1 MHINLALLILVKTE
15 ERIKI
20 YISLFDI
27 HDHVRDKIPME
38 IRLPSYRIRRTAKN

>member
-1 MHINLALLILVKTE
+1 MYINLALVILVKTE

-27 HDHVRDKIPME
+27 HNYFSDKIPMG
-38 IRLPSYRIRRTAKN
+38 INLPS

>member
-1 MHINLALLILVKTE
+1 MYINLALLILVKTE

-27 HDHVRDKIPME
+27 HDYFRDKIPMG
-38 IRLPSYRIRRTAKN
+38 IHLSS